1 MAYGAK
7 ELMYAEPF
15 ANALVNDPAF
25 RAWVLQQTIFSAF
38 ADARLLHREMQMK
51 RNAKYWWRSHFTEA
65 CRCQGCSGQETD
77 LLAIFETETG
87 FRFGLHIEVKHP
99 GDKFKEG
106 GRQAASYPIRAQCWA
121 SDGKTPAKV
130 VRHSMATTAL
140 LCSDSRLIDY
150 AAHISQFAS
159 VFTFEEIKRRFPGA
173 SETRFRYNQDFDSVF
188 AMVPG
193 NIALGPRE
201 TGA

>member
-1 MAYGAK
+1 MGYGAI

-15 ANALVNDPAF
+15 ANALVDDPAF
-25 RAWVLQQTIFSAF
+25 RAWVLQQTMFSTF
-38 ADARLLHREMQMK
+38 ADARLLHREMQMQ

-87 FRFGLHIEVKHP
+87 FRFALNFEVKHP
-99 GDKFKEG
+99 GDRFKQD

-121 SDGKTPAKV
+121 GRTPAKV
-130 VRHSMATTAL
+130 LPHSMATTAL
-140 LCSDSRLIDY
+140 LCSDTKLIEY
-150 AAHISQFAS
+150 AAHISHFAS

-173 SETRFRYNQDFDSVF
+173 SP
-188 AMVPG
+188 AG
-193 NIALGPRE
+193 
-201 TGA
+201 